1 MEADMLLTHLQL
13 EQLNIIHGA
22 SPRQKHSGIL
32 SYGYSFCGYDL
43 RLDSKFY
50 RFTCCSTNGHND
62 AKKPLI
68 VDVKQF
74 AKNPDLFK
82 EHFVLCEESYR
93 IVLNGHESILAC
105 TMEEVHMPRHC
116 AGIVLGKSTYARCGL
131 LVNSTPIEPGWYGQ
145 VTLEL
150 HNLLPCPLAIY
161 VGEGI
166 AQLLVFSLTQEVPD
180 GYGSGKYQG
189 QRGPVLPKV

>member
-50 RFTCCSTNGHND
+50 RFTCCSINGHND

-74 AKNPDLFK
+74 AENPDLLK

-105 TMEEVHMPRHC
+105 TNGRGAHAKALRGHC
-116 AGIVLGKSTYARCGL
+116 A
-131 LVNSTPIEPGWYGQ
+131 W
-145 VTLEL
+145 
-150 HNLLPCPLAIY
+150 
-161 VGEGI
+161 
-166 AQLLVFSLTQEVPD
+166 QEHLCSMRAACQFD
-180 GYGSGKYQG
+180 TD
-189 QRGPVLPKV
+189 